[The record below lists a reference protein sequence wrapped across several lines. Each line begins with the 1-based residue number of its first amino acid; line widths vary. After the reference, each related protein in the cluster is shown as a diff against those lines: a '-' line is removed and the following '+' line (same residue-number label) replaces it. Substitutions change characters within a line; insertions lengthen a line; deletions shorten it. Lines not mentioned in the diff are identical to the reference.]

1 VRFKDTRGLTVALIS
16 AALSVVAL
24 AQVNSPA
31 IKNAYSMGEASASRM
46 SIRSTYANDQQN
58 PTMLASVAAVDE
70 SIQRHA
76 QKLGISS
83 QRVLTVLKGVT
94 PTSPDAN
101 LLNSHAEAAIEAIL
115 NAHGSGD
122 KVVRAY
128 SLGWKVSAYLLT
140 CKQVVFREQ
149 QVPGLA
155 ANFLGAYPAMVDQL
169 KTGAAEFG
177 VQVSSPH
184 TGLSLADTCRELDTT
199 VTSLNNSLQTH

>member
-1 VRFKDTRGLTVALIS
+1 MKFKHTTGPTVSLI
-16 AALSVVAL
+16 ATALSVAAL

-31 IKNAYSMGEASASRM
+31 IKSAYSMGEASASRIG
-46 SIRSTYANDQQN
+46 IRSAYANDQQN
-58 PTMLASVAAVDE
+58 PTMLAEIAAVDQ

-83 QRVLTVLKGVT
+83 QQVLTVLKGVT

-101 LLNSHAEAAIEAIL
+101 LLNSHAEVAIEAIL
-115 NAHGSGD
+115 NVHGSAD

-128 SLGWKVSAYLLT
+128 SLGWKASAYLLT
-140 CKQVVFREQ
+140 CKQVVAREH

-169 KTGAAEFG
+169 KIGAAEFG
-177 VQVSSPH
+177 VQVGSPH

-199 VTSLNNSLQTH
+199 ATSLNNSLQTH